1 MPRPTPKKITVEFDD
16 GSKVTAPFERLP
28 LHLQHEIIRQPFA
41 SKPST
46 DPGQERYLIL
56 EWDDGWKEVFEV
68 DPSCSDINR
77 YYVISR
83 PEDVGRLSLN
93 RGGGYPELIEVIRRP
108 LDLAKITFME
118 EFRLEKDRST
128 REGKKVDH
136 FFKLSRES
144 DSLSGFVDD
153 FKRALSEEGIE
164 IKDLAHGDQSQ
175 NNELYERIRRRM
187 GLRAGQRQQDVYDFI
202 AYLAQRIGE

>member
-1 MPRPTPKKITVEFDD
+1 MPRPSPRNITVEFDD
-16 GSKVTAPFERLP
+16 GSEVTVPFESLP
-28 LHLQHEIIRQPFA
+28 LHLQQEIIRQPFA

-68 DPSCSDINR
+68 APSCTDINR

-93 RGGGYPELIEVIRRP
+93 RGDGYPELIEVIRRP
-108 LDLAKITFME
+108 LDLKKITFME

-136 FFKLSRES
+136 FFKLSWEG
-144 DSLSGFVDD
+144 DSLSGYLDD
-153 FKRALSEEGIE
+153 FKRALSDEGIDPGQLSPE
-164 IKDLAHGDQSQ
+164 KRDQGT
-175 NNELYERIRRRM
+175 ELHERIRRRM
-187 GLRAGQRQQDVYDFI
+187 GLRAGQRQQDVHDFI